1 MTTLSREEEWTEL
14 DEQFKDLMQKMA
26 AEIPDFYEEPRKG
39 VDYSFLNQDKRSEG
53 QGLMGKIKG
62 IGKLSSFATKIAV
75 IAISI
80 LLTGSGIAVWINS
93 EPANALKFQAEKS
106 FYNVKDGIFSVGKG
120 ANEEAPD
127 ETCITRKFTSM
138 DDLDKAKNFMPDL
151 PIPAYIPE
159 GYKLEGLYIDKGIEE
174 QYSVEYVFKS
184 KEKYFRINML
194 QGNHDAET
202 QAIGEG
208 EIISVQGRQTYIW
221 EEPETGSYGCTFSLD
236 DMDISILGETS
247 REELINIVENI
258 NN

>member
-106 FYNVKDGIFSVGKG
+106 FYNVKDGIFSGGKG

-151 PIPAYIPE
+151 IIPGYVPE
-159 GYKLEGLYIDKGIEE
+159 GYLLDELKIEKDNDGRYNAFYTFLKNDKNFYINL
-174 QYSVEYVFKS
+174 FKVDENDS
-184 KEKYFRINML
+184 YQVVSDGELIDIN
-194 QGNHDAET
+194 
-202 QAIGEG
+202 
-208 EIISVQGRQTYIW
+208 GRQMCLWKDDTTDTYG
-221 EEPETGSYGCTFSLD
+221 GSCIINDFAIYISG
-236 DMDISILGETS
+236 DISREDIIELGK
-247 REELINIVENI
+247 NFK
-258 NN
+258 